1 MHPEVKQDKPGS
13 CPKCGMD
20 LVEVEEKGT
29 ENSEHKR
36 NDASAMD
43 HTEHHRRMAEDFKR
57 RFFIAVPLTVIVLIL
72 SPKIQEWFGFSLD
85 FPLRNFALFAL
96 GSVIALFGGWPFYTA
111 AKDELR
117 ARNWGMMTL
126 VSLAVTSGY
135 LFSVAAT
142 FVFPGESLW
151 WEISTLVLAFLFGH
165 WMEMRAVLGTGNAL
179 KELAKLIP
187 PTAHKLE
194 GKEIKDVK
202 TEELV
207 KGDLVLVKPGEK
219 IPVDGIIVDGSSYVD
234 ESMLTG
240 ESMPVSKKKGDKG
253 ESLMDLVILLGLLA
267 WLFTTWA
274 FLPQVIKT
282 WKRKEADGISF
293 WMYLIYC
300 TGNFFWRYCNAS
312 QLTWLNNYISCRFI
326 SRLCQ

>member
-1 MHPEVKQDKPGS
+1 MHPEVKQDKPGR

-126 VSLAVTSGY
+126 VSPLRQH
-135 LFSVAAT
+135 LF
-142 FVFPGESLW
+142 FRGK
-151 WEISTLVLAFLFGH
+151 AFGGKSQPWSWHFFSD
-165 WMEMRAVLGTGNAL
+165 TG
-179 KELAKLIP
+179 
-187 PTAHKLE
+187 
-194 GKEIKDVK
+194 
-202 TEELV
+202 
-207 KGDLVLVKPGEK
+207 
-219 IPVDGIIVDGSSYVD
+219 
-234 ESMLTG
+234 
-240 ESMPVSKKKGDKG
+240 
-253 ESLMDLVILLGLLA
+253 
-267 WLFTTWA
+267 
-274 FLPQVIKT
+274 
-282 WKRKEADGISF
+282 
-293 WMYLIYC
+293 
-300 TGNFFWRYCNAS
+300 WRCG
-312 QLTWLNNYISCRFI
+312 RF
-326 SRLCQ
+326 